1 MTFVNRGH
9 YHFSRWNIHRW
20 WWIKMKYCQEGRV
33 CAMDLNDWPLFQH
46 CFTTMWRKITRFL
59 CGLILFQIKMKVS
72 WSVSVFLFAITC
84 YSVDLIF
91 ILHLTG
97 KWSLALK
104 GWGLLYL
111 INLCLSKTGNCMTA
125 VIYRPVQHY
134 CVVYFLVLWDHGLY
148 VLDIWK

>member
-1 MTFVNRGH
+1 MEHSSVVMNQDEILSRRSCVCHGPKWLALVSTLFHNHVKKDNTIFVWFNLIPNENE
-9 YHFSRWNIHRW
+9 SQL
-20 WWIKMKYCQEGRV
+20 K
-33 CAMDLNDWPLFQH
+33 
-46 CFTTMWRKITRFL
+46 CF
-59 CGLILFQIKMKVS
+59 CV
-72 WSVSVFLFAITC
+72 LFAITC

-111 INLCLSKTGNCMTA
+111 IKVCLSKTGNCMTA